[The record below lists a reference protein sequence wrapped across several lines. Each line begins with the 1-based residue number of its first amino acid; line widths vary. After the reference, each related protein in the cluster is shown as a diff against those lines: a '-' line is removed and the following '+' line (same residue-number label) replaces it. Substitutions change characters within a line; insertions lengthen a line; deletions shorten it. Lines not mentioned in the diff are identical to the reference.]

1 MTDHKNHNIS
11 EVNGF
16 WRSHGVGPVA
26 MTKQTYLMS
35 SGYNQNI
42 HGWGNED
49 TELYDDFIKN
59 GIQFVRSNDEGIFHP
74 WHSKNCSGYKFR
86 RRFYLAISDIV
97 YLMIFTFWS
106 FRSTIRDWAIRGLH
120 QNK

>member
-1 MTDHKNHNIS
+1 MSTFQLFSGCSDVKLTPCDFFLSQYELTDRKNHNIT
-11 EVNGF
+11 EENGF

-26 MTKQTYLMS
+26 MTKQTYLRS

-59 GIQFVRSNDEGIFHP
+59 GIQFVRSHDEGVFHP
-74 WHSKNCSGYKFR
+74 WHSKECSG
-86 RRFYLAISDIV
+86 
-97 YLMIFTFWS
+97 
-106 FRSTIRDWAIRGLH
+106 
-120 QNK
+120 

>member
-1 MTDHKNHNIS
+1 LTDRKNHNIT
-11 EVNGF
+11 EENGF

-26 MTKQTYLMS
+26 MTKQTYLRS

-59 GIQFVRSNDEGIFHP
+59 GIQFVRSHDEGVFHP
-74 WHSKNCSGYKFR
+74 WHSKECSGLQSETGQHTACVKINR
-86 RRFYLAISDIV
+86 EHTMGQTRLASKVLDI
-97 YLMIFTFWS
+97 FEF
-106 FRSTIRDWAIRGLH
+106 
-120 QNK
+120 NK